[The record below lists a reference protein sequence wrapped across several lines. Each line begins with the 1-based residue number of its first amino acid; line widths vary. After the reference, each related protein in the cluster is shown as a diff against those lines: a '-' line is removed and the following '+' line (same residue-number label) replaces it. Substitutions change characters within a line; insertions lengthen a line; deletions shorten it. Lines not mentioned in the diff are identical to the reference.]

1 MASLTLGRSLCGVS
15 LGLLQPA
22 QHSWSCL
29 MQPVPETFPQM
40 DRLPPLQVNCLNFC
54 LHLWLIPIALGAQKT
69 KHFLEEKMSTSRLKQ
84 SRVYSANTST
94 AVDTVLDIYC
104 GSGLKPRLLG
114 PSILIGSKS
123 QTNRLFRCH
132 MISAVEEG
140 VRDRFREG
148 GICCTPRP
156 LLCCFSPHFLLPVFF
171 QNTYFLCYWVDMFS
185 RQFSWALVSPPT

>member
-1 MASLTLGRSLCGVS
+1 MVSCSLPSTPGHALCSLS
-15 LGLLQPA
+15 
-22 QHSWSCL
+22 
-29 MQPVPETFPQM
+29 ETFPQM

-94 AVDTVLDIYC
+94 AVDTVLGIYR

-114 PSILIGSKS
+114 PSMLIGSKS
-123 QTNRLFRCH
+123 QINRLFRCH

-148 GICCTPRP
+148 GMCCTPRP
-156 LLCCFSPHFLLPVFF
+156 FCAASPL
-171 QNTYFLCYWVDMFS
+171 TSYFLCSFRTPIS
-185 RQFSWALVSPPT
+185 FATG